1 MFASYS
7 RSKRLMKKRSLS
19 KFIIEPQESY
29 QQSSHFPYQEMK
41 NFLFPFNKK
50 KSKKQQHT
58 NRTTITTKYKFQ
70 IS

>member
-1 MFASYS
+1 MFASYN

-29 QQSSHFPYQEMK
+29 QQSLHFPYQEMK

-58 NRTTITTKYKFQ
+58 N
-70 IS
+70 

>member
-19 KFIIEPQESY
+19 KFIVEPQESY

-41 NFLFPFNKK
+41 NFLFPLMKRNPKNNNIQTE
-50 KSKKQQHT
+50 QQ
-58 NRTTITTKYKFQ
+58 
-70 IS
+70 

>member
-7 RSKRLMKKRSLS
+7 WSKRLMKKRSLS

-29 QQSSHFPYQEMK
+29 QQLLHFPYQEMK

-58 NRTTITTKYKFQ
+58 N
-70 IS
+70 

>member
-29 QQSSHFPYQEMK
+29 QQLLHFPYQEMK

-58 NRTTITTKYKFQ
+58 N
-70 IS
+70 

>member
-19 KFIIEPQESY
+19 KFIVEPQESY

-41 NFLFPFNKK
+41 NFLFPFN
-50 KSKKQQHT
+50 
-58 NRTTITTKYKFQ
+58 
-70 IS
+70 